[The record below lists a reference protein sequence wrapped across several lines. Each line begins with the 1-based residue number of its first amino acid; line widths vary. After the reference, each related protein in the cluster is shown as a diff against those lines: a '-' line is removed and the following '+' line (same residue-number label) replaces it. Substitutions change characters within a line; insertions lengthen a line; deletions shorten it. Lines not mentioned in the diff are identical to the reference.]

1 MAKTRYQKSDTHT
14 YSLEGFTD
22 NTLALMRHGYDIAHL
37 RIEPVASIPANTN
50 HQAEDSE
57 IDEILEFLADCL
69 HGLSSKEYS
78 QNHAR
83 LLAKNPG
90 YIPEDDES

>member
-1 MAKTRYQKSDTHT
+1 MAKQKRKYSDTHT
-14 YSLEGFTD
+14 YSLEGVSE

-37 RIEPVASIPANTN
+37 RIEPVVTNPANIN
-50 HQAEDSE
+50 HQADDSE
-57 IDEILEFLADCL
+57 IDGILEFLADCL
-69 HGLSSKEYS
+69 DGLSSKEYS

-90 YIPEDDES
+90 YIPEDDE